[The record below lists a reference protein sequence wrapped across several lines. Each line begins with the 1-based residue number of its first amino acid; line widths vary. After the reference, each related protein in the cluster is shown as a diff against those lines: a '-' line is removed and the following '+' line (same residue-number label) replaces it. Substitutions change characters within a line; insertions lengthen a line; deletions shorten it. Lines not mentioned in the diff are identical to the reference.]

1 MFIFLH
7 SYFCFFF
14 LFHSNCVMCVE
25 IDPVLRSM
33 YAHIWVCWS
42 VTPLGLVHS
51 RLYSFGSIFELV
63 ELHEKWKQTIERK
76 MQHTKTGCWIRLGE
90 KKIFF
95 FFPFFSDSG
104 QVKKTKET
112 LRGLEQLRA
121 ISLRL
126 LPFLCFSFRAHEYL
140 EGGEKKKKYATWAE
154 HLRDKERKRA
164 RAHTHTQGPP
174 KNDAHCA
181 SRWHQEC
188 QTRASAFPPPLI
200 WLSAKRNLFFIR
212 FHL

>member
-1 MFIFLH
+1 
-7 SYFCFFF
+7 
-14 LFHSNCVMCVE
+14 MCVE

-76 MQHTKTGCWIRLGE
+76 MQHTKTGCWIRLG
-90 KKIFF
+90 KKKYF
-95 FFPFFSDSG
+95 FFPYSFLIPAKLKKRKRPWGDWNSSGRFLFVCYHFS
-104 QVKKTKET
+104 V
-112 LRGLEQLRA
+112 
-121 ISLRL
+121 SLSEL
-126 LPFLCFSFRAHEYL
+126 TNILK
-140 EGGEKKKKYATWAE
+140 GERKKKKYATWAE

-181 SRWHQEC
+181 SRWH
-188 QTRASAFPPPLI
+188 
-200 WLSAKRNLFFIR
+200 
-212 FHL
+212 